1 VQAAATSDGGKAA
14 IVTRWP
20 FRYNA
25 VFYASWNEKNR
36 ATPMTSRVFNFSA
49 GPAVL
54 PEPVLAEVQ
63 RDLMALPGVG
73 ASILEISHRSKTFG
87 SIIGQAEMNL
97 RQLLSIPD
105 DYAVLMLQGGAR
117 LLFSM
122 IPMNLMGE
130 GRQTCD
136 YIVTGSW
143 SKYAAQEAPKFGE
156 TRIAW
161 DGKPTNYD
169 RLPAQSELRLDPK
182 AAYVYYASNE
192 TIQGIQF
199 QHEPGVGDV
208 PLVCDASSD
217 FLSRPVDMRKYGI
230 YYACAQKNAGP
241 AGLSVVVIRKD
252 LLERSREMLPGYLN
266 FQIHAEARS
275 LWNTAPTFPIYVLM
289 LVTKWLITDI
299 GGLEKMETQNRAK
312 AKMLY
317 DVIDASNGF
326 YAGHAQPDCRSMM
339 NVSFRLPSDELTH
352 AFLAGAGERG
362 MTDLSGHRSVG
373 GIRASIYNA
382 MPVAG
387 VETLRDFMIE
397 FLNANAK

>member
-1 VQAAATSDGGKAA
+1 M
-14 IVTRWP
+14 
-20 FRYNA
+20 N
-25 VFYASWNEKNR
+25 NR
-36 ATPMTSRVFNFSA
+36 VYNFSA

-73 ASILEISHRSKTFG
+73 ASILEISHRSKTFEN
-87 SIIGQAEMNL
+87 IIAQAESNL
-97 RQLLSIPD
+97 RQLLTIPD

-117 LLFSM
+117 LQFSM

-130 GRQTCD
+130 GRRSCD
-136 YIVTGSW
+136 YIVTGAW

-169 RLPAQSELRLDPK
+169 RLPAMSDLRIDPK

-192 TIQGIQF
+192 TIQGVQF
-199 QHEPGVGDV
+199 AAEPQVGNV

-217 FLSRPVDMRKYGI
+217 FLSRPVDVTKYGI
-230 YYACAQKNAGP
+230 FYACAQKNAGP
-241 AGLSVVVIRKD
+241 AGLTVIIIRKD
-252 LLERSREMLPGYLN
+252 LLQRSRDSLPGYLN
-266 FQIHAEARS
+266 FQIHAEAQS

-289 LVTKWLITDI
+289 LVTRWLMTDV
-299 GGLEKMETQNRAK
+299 GGLAKMDAQNRTK

-317 DVIDASNGF
+317 DVIDQSRGF
-326 YAGHAQPDCRSMM
+326 YTGHAQPNCRSMM
-339 NVSFRLPSDELTH
+339 NVSFRLPTEELTNK
-352 AFLAGAGERG
+352 FLKGAEQRG
-362 MTDLSGHRSVG
+362 MTDLNGHRSVG

-382 MPVAG
+382 MPVPG
-387 VETLRDFMIE
+387 VETLRDFMLE
-397 FLNANAK
+397 FSEQHARQPLASASAPN